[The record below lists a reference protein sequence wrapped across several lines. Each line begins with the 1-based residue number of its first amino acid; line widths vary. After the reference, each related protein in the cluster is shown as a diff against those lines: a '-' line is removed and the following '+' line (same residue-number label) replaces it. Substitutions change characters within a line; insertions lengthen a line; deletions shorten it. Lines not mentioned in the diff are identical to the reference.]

1 VASKKTRDVS
11 EMVGEFLREAA
22 VLVLVFLPLEEAKG
36 GVLTLPV
43 VISIGALC
51 IGLLLLGI
59 AFEKW
64 R

>member
-1 VASKKTRDVS
+1 
-11 EMVGEFLREAA
+11 MVGEFLREAA